1 MKKLFCII
9 LGTLVVAGLIIL
21 LFNLDLAVEF
31 TNNFTQNENIIEEPE
46 EEVILPELEEG
57 EELEEILEEENIN
70 EEIEEAH

>member
-9 LGTLVVAGLIIL
+9 LGALVVAGLIIL
-21 LFNLDLAVEF
+21 LFNLDLAVEL

-46 EEVILPELEEG
+46 EEAILPELEEE
-57 EELEEILEEENIN
+57 EELEETLEEENIN